1 MYLQPAMFYLKW
13 YFYLDNVLKPLVVHL
28 HCIFYLQ
35 PFILYIYIYM
45 TYVFVTKTGTYCKE
59 VFVIKVRKGIDSLF
73 L

>member
-1 MYLQPAMFYLKW
+1 
-13 YFYLDNVLKPLVVHL
+13 
-28 HCIFYLQ
+28 
-35 PFILYIYIYM
+35 M

>member
-1 MYLQPAMFYLKW
+1 
-13 YFYLDNVLKPLVVHL
+13 LDNVLKPLVVYL
-28 HCIFYLQ
+28 HCIFLFATIY
-35 PFILYIYIYM
+35 FILYM